1 MFGKIESV
9 IIKRPEDAFIGP
21 QNLANHWQA
30 FNYTACPDYEKAVL
44 EFGHFVQVLK
54 RHVAKIYYLPR
65 HEKAG
70 LDSIYTHDP
79 VKITRRRDFHQRH
92 RRTDLPDLP
101 GVAKMRQILPAS

>member
-9 IIKRPEDAFIGP
+9 IIKRPEDAFIGS

-101 GVAKMRQILPAS
+101 GVA